1 MVAMTVENYNYDLV
15 DSDQKNN
22 EKSETTER
30 PLEPRRDQVDPDT
43 AKKMDNL
50 FRFEQTREKKLFIA
64 EQQEKNEDSKDELSS
79 IKDELKGVKETAMKN
94 AEELKML
101 KATLWKNLDA
111 SIANTLGSGFADNV
125 GKRIFAGEQPQETQE
140 MKFETNQEQTA

>member
-101 KATLWKNLDA
+101 KATL
-111 SIANTLGSGFADNV
+111 
-125 GKRIFAGEQPQETQE
+125 
-140 MKFETNQEQTA
+140 